1 MIYRAAP
8 QLVKSSIPY
17 THSQSTISRFNR
29 PRIPLPTSTIQSPAT
44 LHRSLTT
51 TAATM
56 AKTMRAAVI
65 HAAGGPDALKMETIP
80 IPTPTAGRVLI
91 RVKASGMNR
100 SELFTRQGHSPGVRF
115 PRVLGIEACGVVE
128 ECPGGEFQKGQI
140 VATAMGGIGRDFDG
154 GYAEYTCPPVGN
166 VVAVETELEWKV
178 LGAVPEMLQT
188 AYGSLFTSLKLQK
201 GDKLLIRGGTSS
213 VGLAAAAIAKN
224 HGATVAGTTRKAGR
238 EELLKGSGCDHV
250 IIDNGKVRKEVRKI
264 WPDGADKVL
273 ELVGTTSLVDSLS
286 CVTRGGICCMTG
298 ILAGQWSI
306 ANFEVM
312 GAVPT
317 AVCLT
322 TYAGS
327 EKDFVNTPLEEMV
340 QQIKKGTLKV
350 IVGKTFPLE
359 EIVEAH
365 RTMEENRAGGK
376 IVLLM

>member
-1 MIYRAAP
+1 MIYRATS
-8 QLVKSSIPY
+8 QLNKSSITRLHAYLP
-17 THSQSTISRFNR
+17 TCLLNR
-29 PRIPLPTSTIQSPAT
+29 PHTHPRTPINPSFYRPI
-44 LHRSLTT
+44 T
-51 TAATM
+51 TAPHNM
-56 AKTMRAAVI
+56 ARTMRAAVM
-65 HAAGGPDALKMETIP
+65 HSPGGPEVLQIENIP
-80 IPTPTAGRVLI
+80 IPTPTSGRVLI
-91 RVKASGMNR
+91 RVKACGMNR
-100 SELFTRQGHSPGVRF
+100 SELFTRQGHSPGVKF
-115 PRVLGIEACGVVE
+115 PRVLGIEACGLVE
-128 ECPGGEFQKGQI
+128 ECPGGEFKKGQI
-140 VATAMGGIGRDFDG
+140 VATAMGGIGRVFDG

-166 VVAVETELEWKV
+166 VVAIETQLDWKV

-201 GDKLLIRGGTSS
+201 GDKLLVRGGTSS

-224 HGATVAGTTRKAGR
+224 HGATVAGTTRKTGR
-238 EELLKGSGCDHV
+238 DELLKGSGCDHV
-250 IIDNGKVRKEVRKI
+250 IIDNGKVQEEVRKI
-264 WPDGADKVL
+264 WPDGANKVL
-273 ELVGTTSLVDSLS
+273 ELVGTSSLVDSLS

-298 ILAGQWSI
+298 MVSGQWSI
-306 ANFEVM
+306 PDFEVM

-322 TYAGS
+322 TYQGD

-350 IVGKTFPLE
+350 GVGKTFPLE